1 VVDRTT
7 KAPKINLKNWECG
20 VIVPVSAKNLGPTLS
35 GVTRGVGTPTFSVF
49 QGVVPVPM
57 ETPGEPMG
65 KNPPWFFMEQM

>member
-1 VVDRTT
+1 MVDRAT

-35 GVTRGVGTPTFSVF
+35 GVTPESGTPAFSVF
-49 QGVVPVPM
+49 HGVVPVPM

-65 KNPPWFFMEQM
+65 KNVPWFFMEQM